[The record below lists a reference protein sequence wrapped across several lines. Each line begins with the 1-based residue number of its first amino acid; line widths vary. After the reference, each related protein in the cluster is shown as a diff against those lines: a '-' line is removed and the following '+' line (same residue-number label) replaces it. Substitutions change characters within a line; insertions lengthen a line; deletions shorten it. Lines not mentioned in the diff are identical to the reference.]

1 MVFENNKVV
10 ISNGVKTYAFSFIKN
25 GFIFLDTIMSSI
37 FKGSSVTFVS
47 IDNSDHVESTEWH
60 TRFDHIGQDMTG

>member
-10 ISNGVKTYAFSFIKN
+10 ISNGVKTYAFGFIKN
-25 GFIFLDTIMSSI
+25 GFIFLDIVMSSI

-47 IDNSDHVESTEWH
+47 IANSDRVESIE
-60 TRFDHIGQDMTG
+60 